1 MLDLAAAQSDRAWW
15 RGCRLRSVAG
25 ATARKA
31 DASLAN
37 FAHRY
42 HEVQRRTLCWSRPHS
57 LVVAQGSVVLLSG
70 KRRRERKRMGSNAQ
84 ITWRLNRTLLK
95 VVGLFGAAQILRNL
109 HELLNSCTLR
119 F

>member
-1 MLDLAAAQSDRAWW
+1 MPPSAQPVPPITDRSYHQGGEQMLDLAAAQSDRAWW

-70 KRRRERKRMGSNAQ
+70 KRRR
-84 ITWRLNRTLLK
+84 
-95 VVGLFGAAQILRNL
+95 
-109 HELLNSCTLR
+109 
-119 F
+119 